1 MPRFRLEL
9 PEKTIF
15 VTELAVRVTDL
26 NYGNHLANNAVLG
39 LLHEARL
46 QWIRALGHVDERDLG
61 GAGIILTDAAIMFQS
76 EAFAGEWLRIELRI
90 GEISR
95 ATFDLYYV
103 VTEKNSGRQVASAKT
118 AIVFY
123 DYATRRTV
131 AMPKAFR
138 TAIETAGIQK

>member
-1 MPRFRLEL
+1 M
-9 PEKTIF
+9 
-15 VTELAVRVTDL
+15 
-26 NYGNHLANNAVLG
+26 
-39 LLHEARL
+39 
-46 QWIRALGHVDERDLG
+46 
-61 GAGIILTDAAIMFQS
+61 
-76 EAFAGEWLRIELRI
+76 RI

-95 ATFDLYYV
+95 AAFDLYYV
-103 VTEKNSGRQVASAKT
+103 VTKKNSGRQVASAKT